1 MVARGSLATWERE
14 HRARLAMAEEEG
26 ELARMRAELGDVEA
40 HLAGAQRERE
50 RLLQSLGAAQK
61 VLQDLRGSRGY
72 RMMRWLGRWESLERG
87 MRRVDQ

>member
-1 MVARGSLATWERE
+1 
-14 HRARLAMAEEEG
+14 MAEEEG